1 LRSDRTESTA
11 VGFFEESLWTALAA
25 RFRLTIASFRD
36 AKKLTGAAPV
46 TFNRPRKG
54 GWNHAKIPLC
64 GPTLVTMMESGDFP
78 HRNNSP
84 HVRRLDRARFRPFD
98 SRTHH
103 DRNESEFN
111 IGVSCASIASEK
123 FCY

>member
-1 LRSDRTESTA
+1 L
-11 VGFFEESLWTALAA
+11 VFFDQSLWTALAA

-54 GWNHAKIPLC
+54 GWNHAKMPLC
-64 GPTLVTMMESGDFP
+64 GATLVTMVESGDFR

-84 HVRRLDRARFRPFD
+84 HVRRLDRARFRYVFLQSKVRPAPMIVIQETLP
-98 SRTHH
+98 SGR
-103 DRNESEFN
+103 
-111 IGVSCASIASEK
+111 K
-123 FCY
+123 L